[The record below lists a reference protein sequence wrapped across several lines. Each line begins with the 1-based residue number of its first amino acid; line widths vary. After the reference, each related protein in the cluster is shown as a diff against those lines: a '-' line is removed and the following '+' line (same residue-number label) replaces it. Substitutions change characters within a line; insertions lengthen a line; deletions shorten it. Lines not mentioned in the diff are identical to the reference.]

1 MQTKW
6 ISSSSHRDSRSGP
19 SIRPG
24 AFSNQTS
31 SSKQLHEPQNGRSG
45 RTYHLPDQKRS
56 IREKVAANTSFEGMS
71 KVPNYGNSENEPY
84 GSTIEANGPSMISE
98 QYYLRQNMSSQPL
111 AERNNNQS
119 QTRESK
125 SQPHKQ
131 TANTSTIEKQ
141 SKVVDENTSRGNQQ
155 GSYVKILQHS
165 QSLSK
170 NRESNSKSPL
180 TYSKRKMTPSLAP
193 ANSTRKI
200 SRPQSSDEKFIEPSQ
215 PKVVRSQSSLVIG
228 GNNNTETKGETKA
241 QNNMRHHQSSE
252 GFFNQEQ
259 DTENMQ
265 NMQKMKKENQEL
277 LKNLNKLTAELQN
290 EKKKC
295 AVLEAEVENS
305 KNDLVKE
312 REKYKDELCKISLQI
327 KKLRNIQ
334 NIYVTEKKNSEKL
347 ENQLNIKE
355 KALSETSNLLCESLK
370 SMVSVLELVLLKG
383 DVALD
388 KHWKARDFNP
398 DSKI

>member
-1 MQTKW
+1 MLNKKITLQEKAILTGSSPMQTKW

-19 SIRPG
+19 TIRPG

-56 IREKVAANTSFEGMS
+56 TREKVTANTSFEGMG
-71 KVPNYGNSENEPY
+71 KAPNYGNSENEPY

-98 QYYLRQNMSSQPL
+98 HYYLRQNMGSQPL
-111 AERNNNQS
+111 AERTNNQS
-119 QTRESK
+119 QTRESR

-141 SKVVDENTSRGNQQ
+141 QSKGAADENTNRGNQQ

-180 TYSKRKMTPSLAP
+180 TYSNRRMTPSQAP
-193 ANSTRKI
+193 ATSTRKI
-200 SRPQSSDEKFIEPSQ
+200 SRPQSSDEKSMEPSQ
-215 PKVVRSQSSLVIG
+215 PKVTRSQSSLVISG
-228 GNNNTETKGETKA
+228 SNTDGKV
-241 QNNMRHHQSSE
+241 QNMKHHQSSE

-259 DTENMQ
+259 EGENV
-265 NMQKMKKENQEL
+265 NVQKIKKENQEL
-277 LKNLNKLTAELQN
+277 LKNMNKLTAELQN
-290 EKKKC
+290 EKKKF
-295 AVLEAEVENS
+295 AVMEAEMENS
-305 KNDLVKE
+305 KNDLIKE

-347 ENQLNIKE
+347 ENQLNLKE
-355 KALSETSNLLCESLK
+355 KALSETSNLL
-370 SMVSVLELVLLKG
+370 
-383 DVALD
+383 
-388 KHWKARDFNP
+388 W
-398 DSKI
+398 